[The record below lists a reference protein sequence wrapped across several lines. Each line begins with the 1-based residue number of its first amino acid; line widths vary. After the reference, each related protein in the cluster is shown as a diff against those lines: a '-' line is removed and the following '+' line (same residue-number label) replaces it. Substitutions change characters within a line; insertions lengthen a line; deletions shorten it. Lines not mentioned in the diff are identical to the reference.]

1 VGNPWPFVVADFRR
15 SRGGVVA
22 VVLLMAVAVALG
34 VAISAQERA
43 LRQGSA
49 RAADAFD
56 LLIGAP
62 GSETQLVL
70 STVYLQPAAIDLVD
84 GRHLAELQ
92 DDPDV
97 QYAAPIGFGDSYQGY
112 PIVGTI
118 AAFLTRNER
127 IRPAEGRVFE
137 RLDEA
142 VVGADVALELGARFV
157 PTHGQVALDD
167 EEGHEHF
174 AYTVVGRMPRLGNP
188 WDRAISAP
196 IESVW
201 WVHSLPVGHVVDDA
215 ALWPSG
221 AAGEPELGAVPVGPP
236 WDASEL
242 PGVPAIAVKP
252 ASFAA
257 AYSLRQRYRAADDT
271 MAVFPAEVLIQL
283 YDLLGDVR
291 DLVAAL
297 SLLTQVLVIGA
308 VLLAVLATI
317 ALRRKSIAVLRALG
331 ASRPFVFATVWL
343 NVALM
348 LSVGAVLG
356 VGLGYLG
363 AIAVSAIFASRT
375 GVDLPVALSWQEA
388 ELVLGIIL
396 IGLVL
401 ATIPAALAYR
411 GSVSS
416 ALRA

>member
-1 VGNPWPFVVADFRR
+1 
-15 SRGGVVA
+15 
-22 VVLLMAVAVALG
+22 
-34 VAISAQERA
+34 
-43 LRQGSA
+43 
-49 RAADAFD
+49 
-56 LLIGAP
+56 
-62 GSETQLVL
+62 
-70 STVYLQPAAIDLVD
+70 
-84 GRHLAELQ
+84 
-92 DDPDV
+92 
-97 QYAAPIGFGDSYQGY
+97 
-112 PIVGTI
+112 
-118 AAFLTRNER
+118 
-127 IRPAEGRVFE
+127 
-137 RLDEA
+137 
-142 VVGADVALELGARFV
+142 
-157 PTHGQVALDD
+157 LDD
-167 EEGHEHF
+167 EEGHEDF
-174 AYTVVGRMPRLGNP
+174 AYAVVGRMPRLGNP

-221 AAGEPELGAVPVGPP
+221 VAGEPELGAVPVGPP

-271 MAVFPAEVLIQL
+271 MAVFPAEVLVQL

-348 LSVGAVLG
+348 LSTGAVLG
-356 VGLGYLG
+356 LGLGYLG

-388 ELVLGIIL
+388 QLVLGIIL